1 MITKKRWDV
10 INISLGL
17 IALLLLITFIGIE
30 LPSLGKSTAELK
42 EQSVCVLRNWQ
53 GDYIIRNVDDCC
65 SEKNKF
71 TTICYNELFAFAG
84 NEFVWNCPAGEK
96 IQYHFNQEAYRYCLE
111 EFS

>member
-17 IALLLLITFIGIE
+17 IALLLIITFIGVE

-53 GDYIIRNVDDCC
+53 GDYIERDVDNCC
-65 SEKNKF
+65 LEKNKF
-71 TTICYNELFAFAG
+71 TTTCYNELFAFAG
-84 NEFVWNCPAGEK
+84 IELTKNCPAGEK
-96 IQYHFNQEAYRYCLE
+96 IQYHFNQEAYKYCLE
-111 EFS
+111 MFS